1 MFDPFSVDQLGSSDV
16 LSLRTGIVVGR
27 DDISFNSIE
36 QVMEDAAR
44 KREIRLLKNK
54 LIVLILSLIAL

>member
-1 MFDPFSVDQLGSSDV
+1 MFDLFAVDQLGSSDV
-16 LSLRTGIVVGR
+16 LSLRPGIMVGR
-27 DDISFNSIE
+27 DEVGFNSIE

-54 LIVLILSLIAL
+54 